1 MSINATKRK
10 TVSKYKISQNITPV
24 KRWMNQ
30 GPFGNSNKEV
40 SSLASG
46 FSINGGTRNIGYVGE
61 TNLGKTSKSCCT
73 NNSNDIKPS
82 VLSTKGMLAKKN
94 KWLEGKGN
102 IVKPD
107 SNIPDNFSQSQYIE
121 SKQVSEVTTVELPR
135 QSLSSHVYLQR
146 IKKPLISRTG
156 NQMNKYLTTGNN
168 ETLCDCNPPINVI
181 TNFVPGGDNRIFAD
195 ESLHH
200 HVLIMPSGSGEANPN
215 SGGINGITG
224 VTLSGPYFN
233 PYGLSYPGGII
244 GFKSNAEP
252 NPTPYYAAFTDT
264 GDQCPSTLHV
274 TPNAAIV
281 PQSDWGKKGR
291 YLRSK
296 SVGEMVIN
304 PQEMYPGGQ
313 LQPTSDAELLKNWN
327 QLIDM
332 KITWI
337 AGNNNNGGD
346 RPDMHAFNSD
356 DPNQTGLPTEGPLGD
371 YRNTE
376 SLYVQFF
383 DHNNLAMGQE
393 FALWKTKRDPTP
405 AEIATA
411 LADPTLNAWSSISV
425 NIYPSN
431 VFTETTIGAA
441 DFGIDLSQAKFFII
455 RQYRHTDKWDNYAIK
470 HVELNFKY

>member
-10 TVSKYKISQNITPV
+10 AVSKYKISQIVTPV
-24 KRWMNQ
+24 KKWVNQ
-30 GPFGNSNKEV
+30 GPFGDSNNEV

-73 NNSNDIKPS
+73 NNSDYIKPS

-107 SNIPDNFSQSQYIE
+107 DNIPDNFSQSQYIE

-156 NQMNKYLTTGNN
+156 SQMNKYLTTGNN
-168 ETLCDCNPPINVI
+168 ETLCDCNPPINVV

-200 HVLIMPSGSGEANPN
+200 HILIVPSGSGQRNPN
-215 SGGINGITG
+215 SGGVNGITG
-224 VTLSGPYFN
+224 VTLTGPYFN
-233 PYGLSYPGGII
+233 PYGLAYSEGIV
-244 GFKSNAEP
+244 GFNSNAEP

-264 GDQCPSTLHV
+264 GDTCPSTLHI

-281 PQSDWGKKGR
+281 SQNSWSLQGR

-313 LQPTSDAELLKNWN
+313 LQPASDAELLKNWD
-327 QLIDM
+327 QLVDM

-346 RPDMHAFNSD
+346 RPDMFAFNSG
-356 DPNQTGLPTEGPLGD
+356 DPNQTGLPTDGPFGD
-371 YRNTE
+371 YRKPEN
-376 SLYVQFF
+376 LYVQFF
-383 DHNNLAMGQE
+383 DHNDQAMGQE
-393 FALWKTKRDPTP
+393 FILWRTKRDPTP
-405 AEIATA
+405 AELAAAI
-411 LADPTLNAWSSISV
+411 ADPTINAWSNIPV
-425 NIYPSN
+425 NEYPSN
-431 VFTETTIGAA
+431 VFTETTIKAA

-455 RQYRHTDKWDNYAIK
+455 RQYRHTDKWDNYAVK